1 MTPTEEIV
9 SEILKQR
16 EIILEAVEKQDELL
30 KRLVNRNSEDS
41 DWVTV
46 KTAAANLGAS
56 ISLVYKLINTGR
68 LQKVRHIGSKKYVSW
83 NEISSIDDK
92 IRL

>member
-16 EIILEAVEKQDELL
+16 EIILEAVEKQGELL

-46 KTAAANLGAS
+46 KTAAANLGTS